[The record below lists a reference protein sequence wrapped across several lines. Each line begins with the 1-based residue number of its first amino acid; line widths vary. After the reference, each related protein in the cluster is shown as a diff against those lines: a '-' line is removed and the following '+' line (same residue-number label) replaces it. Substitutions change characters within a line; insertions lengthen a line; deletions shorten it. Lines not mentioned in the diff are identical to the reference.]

1 MKLNV
6 LNMAGKKAGTVEI
19 SDSIFARDYNEAL
32 IHQVVVAQLAN
43 KRQGTMSALTRTEV
57 RGGGCKPYRQKG
69 TGRARQGSIVAPQYV
84 GGGVVFA
91 KKPRDFSQ
99 KINKSMKTAAF
110 YSALSEKIRQNEVV
124 VLDKF
129 ALAEAKTK
137 LVAGAVKALS
147 LNGKVMF
154 VLDEYDQVALKA
166 SKTSPPLKFA
176 KQEPSAFTTLWQRR
190 TSSSRLTHLKNSRR
204 QHNDSIRHHY
214 RAYPFRKEL

>member
-6 LNMAGKKAGTVEI
+6 LNMAGKKAGTIEV
-19 SDSIFARDYNEAL
+19 SDSLFACEYNEAL
-32 IHQVVVAQLAN
+32 IHQVVVSQLAN

-69 TGRARQGSIVAPQYV
+69 TGRARQGSIVAPQFV

-99 KINKSMKTAAF
+99 KINKSMKKAAF

-129 ALAEAKTK
+129 ELAEVKTK
-137 LVAGAVKALS
+137 LVANAVEALNI
-147 LNGKVMF
+147 NGKVLF
-154 VLDEYDQVALKA
+154 VLGENNADALRA
-166 SKTSPPLKFA
+166 SKNIPTVNVCEAALLNVYDIVSTKNIVLTKDAIKKIEEAA
-176 KQEPSAFTTLWQRR
+176 K
-190 TSSSRLTHLKNSRR
+190 
-204 QHNDSIRHHY
+204 
-214 RAYPFRKEL
+214 

>member
-1 MKLNV
+1 MKLKV
-6 LNMAGKKAGTVEI
+6 LNMSGKSAGTIEV
-19 SDSIFARDYNEAL
+19 SDSVFACEYNEAL
-32 IHQVVVAQLAN
+32 IHQVVTAQLAN

-69 TGRARQGSIVAPQYV
+69 TGRARQGSIVAPQFV

-99 KINKSMKTAAF
+99 KINKNMKKAAF

-137 LVAGAVKALS
+137 LVANAVDALALKGS
-147 LNGKVMF
+147 IMF
-154 VLDEYDQVALKA
+154 VLDEYDELALRA
-166 SKTSPPLKFA
+166 SKNIPAVAVSEVRTLNVYDIVATKNVIITKDAIKKIEEAA
-176 KQEPSAFTTLWQRR
+176 K
-190 TSSSRLTHLKNSRR
+190 
-204 QHNDSIRHHY
+204 
-214 RAYPFRKEL
+214 

>member
-1 MKLNV
+1 MKLKV
-6 LNMAGKKAGTVEI
+6 LNMSGKSAGTIEV
-19 SDSIFARDYNEAL
+19 SDSVFACEYNEAL
-32 IHQVVVAQLAN
+32 IHQVVTAQLAN

-69 TGRARQGSIVAPQYV
+69 TGRARQGSIVAPQFV

-99 KINKSMKTAAF
+99 KINKNMKKAAF

-137 LVAGAVKALS
+137 LVANAVDALALKGS
-147 LNGKVMF
+147 VMF
-154 VLDEYDQVALKA
+154 VLNEYDELALRA
-166 SKTSPPLKFA
+166 SKNIPAVAVSEVRTLNVYDIVATKNVIITKDAIKKIEEAA
-176 KQEPSAFTTLWQRR
+176 K
-190 TSSSRLTHLKNSRR
+190 
-204 QHNDSIRHHY
+204 
-214 RAYPFRKEL
+214 

>member
-1 MKLNV
+1 MKLNMV
-6 LNMAGKKAGTVEI
+6 NMSGKSAGSIEI
-19 SDSIFARDYNEAL
+19 SDSIFACEYNEAL

-69 TGRARQGSIVAPQYV
+69 TGRARQGSIVAPQFV

-99 KINKSMKTAAF
+99 KINKTMKKAAF

-129 ALAEAKTK
+129 EIAEVKTK
-137 LVAGAVKALS
+137 LVANTVKALE

-154 VLDEYDQVALKA
+154 VLDEYNQDALKA
-166 SKTSPPLKFA
+166 SKNIPTVEVCEARTLNVYDIVATKNLVITKDAIKKMEEAA
-176 KQEPSAFTTLWQRR
+176 K
-190 TSSSRLTHLKNSRR
+190 
-204 QHNDSIRHHY
+204 
-214 RAYPFRKEL
+214 